1 MRKYKKSKPPQKK
14 GAPSWMV
21 TYSDMVTLILVFFVL
36 LFGISQIDNEKFNAV
51 ANSFRDRGIFDFYPS
66 PIDFENPRKND
77 SKDHGKNGFGDVGK
91 EDDEFENLLN
101 AINEFIEENELEEM
115 IVANRIEQG
124 VVLVLP
130 ERIFF
135 DPGRADLL
143 SPALPFLDKVAELLG
158 NISNEVKIEGHTDN
172 VPMNSFQFPSNWELS
187 AARASRVVRYF
198 IDEHGL
204 DPDRFIATGYADT
217 EPIAPNDTPENRQK
231 NRRVEIIILRSDKSS
246 LEKNETE

>member
-1 MRKYKKSKPPQKK
+1 MRKYKKSQPPQKK
-14 GAPSWMV
+14 GAPPWMV
-21 TYSDMVTLILVFFVL
+21 TYSDMVTLILVFFIL
-36 LFGISQIDNEKFNAV
+36 LFGISQVDNEKFNAV

-66 PIDFENPRKND
+66 PIEFDNPNQNESD
-77 SKDHGKNGFGDVGK
+77 NEGENGFGDVGMD
-91 EDDEFENLLN
+91 DDEFKNLLEE
-101 AINEFIEENELEEM
+101 INEFIEENELGEM
-115 IVANRIEQG
+115 IIANRIEQG
-124 VVLVLP
+124 IVLVLP

-143 SPALPFLDKVAELLG
+143 SPALPFLDRIAELLG
-158 NISNEVKIEGHTDN
+158 NITNEVKIEGHTDN

-231 NRRVEIIILRSDKSS
+231 NRRVEIIILRSDNQPGEQS
-246 LEKNETE
+246 ETE